1 MATAPVG
8 ALPFIG
14 EPPEEPLTLAQAQ
27 GRVAT
32 AASRRCRSS
41 PPQGKQ
47 SGFAALPQ
55 SRRREPHRKRTT
67 LARFKQDSG
76 ELDRASHGL
85 PL

>member
-1 MATAPVG
+1 MAHRPRRC
-8 ALPFIG
+8 
-14 EPPEEPLTLAQAQ
+14 PPLHRRTTEEPLTLAQAQ
-27 GRVAT
+27 GRVVV

-47 SGFAALPQ
+47 SGFVALSQ

-67 LARFKQDSG
+67 LAWFKQDSG
-76 ELDRASHGL
+76 ELDRAGHGL